1 MTSRSEEEELAVIRD
16 WWQRNGKPLLA
27 GGLLAL
33 LIAAGWQSWQ
43 HHKTSQVQSASAMY
57 QQLVTLAMSGQ
68 KPDPA
73 KVSELTQTLNSDFS
87 GTAYAQYASLLL
99 ARVAVDEG
107 RLDDAA
113 SSLRKVVDAPV
124 EPTLGELARQR
135 LARVLATQHKTD
147 DALAL
152 LKGEASAAFIASRE
166 ELRGDVLAQAGKRAD
181 ARAAY
186 EKARAAQKDAN
197 GAEAL
202 QIKLDNVTD
211 GEA

>member
-1 MTSRSEEEELAVIRD
+1 MNPHPLRPVVRSIALMTLIV
-16 WWQRNGKPLLA
+16 QPPLM
-27 GGLLAL
+27 G
-33 LIAAGWQSWQ
+33 AAWAQ
-43 HHKTSQVQSASAMY
+43 AS
-57 QQLVTLAMSGQ
+57 
-68 KPDPA
+68 
-73 KVSELTQTLNSDFS
+73 
-87 GTAYAQYASLLL
+87 
-99 ARVAVDEG
+99 
-107 RLDDAA
+107 
-113 SSLRKVVDAPV
+113 APV